1 MSNPLLGFIGNNMQN
16 QSNGKMNQ
24 TQFIQQFDNFKKLFG
39 GKNINPKTIVNQMI
53 QSGKIDERTFEEA
66 KKFANQFE
74 QLFGK

>member
-16 QSNGKMNQ
+16 QSNGKMNP

-39 GKNINPKTIVNQMI
+39 GKNINPKTMVNQML
-53 QSGKIDERTFEEA
+53 QSGKINERTFEEA